1 MKQYIKS
8 FRIFAVPQ
16 LLRSVLGGGVGA
28 CVGIAIV
35 FLLDLLAASG
45 TDDDFRNGFIAGFMP
60 SVGIVVPVIS
70 MVLMNGIFSAINPI
84 AQGYKYYH
92 SLPQGAE
99 HFRRAVICGNLLS
112 FILCLLWALVMIPL
126 GTFVGNP
133 LIVLMDLYFGF
144 LGLGIINLTGF
155 TVKGWIRIVGMV
167 PIFVLAGFAAG
178 FTAAMTEDGE
188 TINPVIIAVLLAV
201 SIAAFAAGF
210 VFSLVNAKK
219 KWYTAD
225 KIKAADKAKEAAAW
239 TE

>member
-16 LLRSVLGGGVGA
+16 VITSVLGGGVGA

-35 FLLDLLAASG
+35 FLLNLLSASG
-45 TDDDFRNGFIAGFMP
+45 ADDDFRNGFLAGFMP

-70 MVLMNGIFSAINPI
+70 MVLMNGIFSAINSI
-84 AQGYKYYH
+84 AQGYKYFH
-92 SLPQGAE
+92 SMPQGAE

-112 FILCLLWALVMIPL
+112 LILCLLWALVMIPL

-155 TVKGWIRIVGMV
+155 NIKGWIRIVGMV
-167 PIFVLAGFAAG
+167 PIFLLAGFSAG

-188 TINPVIIAVLLAV
+188 TISPVIIISILVFSLAV
-201 SIAAFAAGF
+201 FAVGF

-225 KIKAADKAKEAAAW
+225 KIKAADKAKEAAA
-239 TE
+239 